1 MRITF
6 KLLSQK
12 HNFQTKN
19 ENKICDQYGW
29 TTDNKFYG
37 YSSYFVDEDISNK
50 LLAIIPEKYKNDFD
64 PILISV
70 NVVDLPPH
78 IDNHIK
84 ASINFYIDTAEGTT
98 RFHKIK
104 DGIVPD
110 IKKLPNQTDGAIYR
124 EEDLDIISFFKAEYG
139 DIYVLDIKQIH
150 SVKCKP
156 NLIRTAYSLTTAKY
170 SFEEVVNILT
180 GK

>member
-1 MRITF
+1 MRVAF
-6 KLLSQK
+6 KLLFQK

-29 TTDNKFYG
+29 TEGNKFYG
-37 YSSYFVDEDISNK
+37 YSSYFIDEDISNK
-50 LLAIIPEKYKNDFD
+50 LLDILPEKYKNDFASV
-64 PILISV
+64 LIRV
-70 NVVDLPPH
+70 NMVELPPH

-84 ASINFYIDTAEGTT
+84 TTINFYMDTAEGTT

-124 EEDLDIISFFKAEYG
+124 KEDLDVISSFKAEYG
-139 DIYVLDIKQIH
+139 DIYVLDVKQIH

-156 NLIRTAYSLTTAKY
+156 NLVRTAYSLTTAKY
-170 SFEEVVNILT
+170 SFDEVVNILT